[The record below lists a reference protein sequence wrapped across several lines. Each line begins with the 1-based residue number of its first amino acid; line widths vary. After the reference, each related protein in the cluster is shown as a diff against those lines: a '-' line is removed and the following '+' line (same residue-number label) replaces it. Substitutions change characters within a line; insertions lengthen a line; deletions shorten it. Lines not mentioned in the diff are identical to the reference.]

1 MKSQC
6 PRSNN
11 QTNPIFQITKS
22 FSFCYGHRLY
32 KDPGKC
38 GHIHGHTGSVDITL
52 ESEKLD
58 DLGML
63 KNFDT
68 LKSIMGKWID
78 ENIDHRMLLNK
89 EDPLVNIL
97 NDAGEKIF
105 VLDSNPTAE
114 NMARTI
120 FNVASMNGLPVK
132 SATFWESPTASA
144 NYSK

>member
-1 MKSQC
+1 MY
-6 PRSNN
+6 N
-11 QTNPIFQITKS
+11 ITKA

-38 GHIHGHTGSVDITL
+38 GHIHGHTGRAEITL
-52 ESEKLD
+52 GSEKLD
-58 DLGML
+58 NLGML

-68 LKSIMGKWID
+68 LKDVIGKWID
-78 ENIDHRMLLNK
+78 ENIDHKMLLNK
-89 EDPLVNIL
+89 EDPLVNVL

-120 FNVASMNGLPVK
+120 FDVAAKNGLPVK
-132 SATFWESPTASA
+132 SVTFWESPTASA
-144 NYSK
+144 RYSK